1 MKTTKKGPIRLPK
14 IEYDLGKFDLR
25 PESKDSLN
33 GLIQTLK
40 DNQNITIELMS
51 HTDSRDA
58 AKSNIVLSQK
68 RAQSVVDYL
77 IEQKIDPAR
86 LAAKGYG
93 ETKLLNRCKDGVKCS
108 EEEHQVN
115 RRTEFRI
122 TSTTFVPAVGSPEFK
137 APKIESVDEDAEI
150 ETDVEEIKR
159 DNLQV
164 EPVPPATTDPAKPKN

>member
-1 MKTTKKGPIRLPK
+1 LT
-14 IEYDLGKFDLR
+14 
-25 PESKDSLN
+25 
-33 GLIQTLK
+33 
-40 DNQNITIELMS
+40 
-51 HTDSRDA
+51 
-58 AKSNIVLSQK
+58 
-68 RAQSVVDYL
+68 
-77 IEQKIDPAR
+77 
-86 LAAKGYG
+86 AKGYG

-164 EPVPPATTDPAKPKN
+164 EPVKTPAPTPAAPATPVPAPTKPKN

>member
-1 MKTTKKGPIRLPK
+1 LT
-14 IEYDLGKFDLR
+14 
-25 PESKDSLN
+25 
-33 GLIQTLK
+33 
-40 DNQNITIELMS
+40 
-51 HTDSRDA
+51 
-58 AKSNIVLSQK
+58 
-68 RAQSVVDYL
+68 
-77 IEQKIDPAR
+77 
-86 LAAKGYG
+86 AKGYG

-137 APKIESVDEDAEI
+137 APKIESVDEDTEI

-164 EPVPPATTDPAKPKN
+164 DPKSAPVPPAAPAEPAPAKPTPAAAPAPAPAKPAPAPAVPAKPKK

>member
-1 MKTTKKGPIRLPK
+1 
-14 IEYDLGKFDLR
+14 
-25 PESKDSLN
+25 
-33 GLIQTLK
+33 
-40 DNQNITIELMS
+40 MS
-51 HTDSRDA
+51 HTDSRDN
-58 AKSNIVLSQK
+58 AKSNITLSQK

-164 EPVPPATTDPAKPKN
+164 EPVKDPAVAPTPAEPAPAKPKN